1 MQYNRFERLL
11 SRLLSEFPTIKES
24 IKLLYQKINFLL
36 YKKKYNYHC
45 QYEIK
50 EITIENQESFFGY
63 YDKSPINKGNN
74 AVLFNTTSYS
84 TKNLPSCNNT
94 ITLIIKDMKSELINK
109 VDDIK
114 AYNWQQGCKCM
125 WLNDNEI
132 IYNNYDE
139 SKSDYVSK
147 SYNILTGKYIIYD
160 IPIYDTFNNEFALTL
175 NFSRLHLLRPDY
187 GYRCSSIKWTNLCKN
202 DHLDGVFYLD
212 LKTGQS
218 NLIFS
223 IEDAKKIAP
232 KENMTSAQH
241 KFNHIMIS
249 PSGEKFIFIHRWFV
263 NGKKTDRLLLFEIK
277 TKKLSLISDDEMV
290 SHSYWIS
297 DNKIISYLRDLD
309 QGDNYY
315 IIDLESKEKHLIND
329 INNIGLGDGHPSI
342 HDNMIVFDTYP
353 DKSRMKGLFTYNLE
367 NKILKK
373 IGEFYEPFDFY
384 GETRCDL
391 HPRFSHDGKKILIDS
406 VHTGKRHLYEII
418 I

>member
-94 ITLIIKDMKSELINK
+94 ITLIIKDMKSELMNK

-202 DHLDGVFYLD
+202 DHLDGVF
-212 LKTGQS
+212 
-218 NLIFS
+218 
-223 IEDAKKIAP
+223 
-232 KENMTSAQH
+232 
-241 KFNHIMIS
+241 
-249 PSGEKFIFIHRWFV
+249 
-263 NGKKTDRLLLFEIK
+263 
-277 TKKLSLISDDEMV
+277 
-290 SHSYWIS
+290 
-297 DNKIISYLRDLD
+297 
-309 QGDNYY
+309 
-315 IIDLESKEKHLIND
+315 
-329 INNIGLGDGHPSI
+329 
-342 HDNMIVFDTYP
+342 
-353 DKSRMKGLFTYNLE
+353 
-367 NKILKK
+367 
-373 IGEFYEPFDFY
+373 
-384 GETRCDL
+384 
-391 HPRFSHDGKKILIDS
+391 
-406 VHTGKRHLYEII
+406 
-418 I
+418 